1 MRDDYFSVLL
11 QPKGQL
17 YAEID
22 AGDIIE
28 FYNCEFDEEESVYYF
43 VDDVNPTVQFRI
55 FELLKNSE
63 FWSFELDLNLRRERL
78 HYSKKT
84 NVYEDPLTL
93 LQDPSVHRRYWHDL
107 VCNENLRRF
116 FDGSI
121 IAEGVSGDEESLK
134 LFFFYQTSH
143 GTINDYYVDDEH
155 VLNAWDEDEDPDE
168 EDTIPYIITRLPYV
182 ERKVSE
188 DKDLR
193 NMLGMKRTCDAVLKG
208 VQRYLTYDL
217 EVAV

>member
-1 MRDDYFSVLL
+1 MREDYFSVLL

-22 AGDIIE
+22 AGDITE
-28 FYNCEFDEEESVYYF
+28 FYNCEYDEEEGVYYF

-55 FELLKNSE
+55 LELLKNSG
-63 FWSFELDLNLRRERL
+63 FWTFELDLNLRRERL

-93 LQDPSVHRRYWHDL
+93 LQPTSVHRRYWYDL
-107 VCNENLRRF
+107 VGNENLRRF

-121 IAEGVSGDEESLK
+121 IAEGVSGDAESLK
-134 LFFFYQTSH
+134 LFFFYKTDH

-155 VLNAWDEDEDPDE
+155 VLNACDEDEDPDE

-182 ERKVSE
+182 ERKISE